1 MLHSLDTAARQPG
14 LHVAI
19 IMDGNGR
26 WARARRLPRVAGHR
40 EGAKAVRK
48 VVEASPDLG
57 IGTLTL
63 FAFSADNWQRPQAEV
78 EVLMEL
84 FEKFLHSERQRCI
97 ENGVR
102 LNVIGR
108 RDRFKPR
115 LVRAIRRAE
124 AATAHGETLHLRI
137 AADYSARQAIVTA
150 AELHGSGKPLT
161 FESFSHLLNDAVNS
175 APHTPPVDL
184 LIRTSGEQRL
194 SDFLLWECAYAE
206 LHFTRR
212 LWPDFDGG
220 DLRRAVEELLRRDRR
235 FGRVSE
241 EAEPALVQA
250 SRG

>member
-1 MLHSLDTAARQPG
+1 M
-14 LHVAI
+14 
-19 IMDGNGR
+19 
-26 WARARRLPRVAGHR
+26 
-40 EGAKAVRK
+40 RK

-63 FAFSADNWQRPQAEV
+63 YAFSADNWQRPQTEV
-78 EVLMEL
+78 EALMGL

-102 LNVIGR
+102 LNIIGR
-108 RDRFKPR
+108 RDRFEPR
-115 LVRAIRRAE
+115 LLRAIRRAE

-150 AELHGSGKPLT
+150 AELRSEEEALT
-161 FESFSHLLNDAVNS
+161 FETFSRLLNEAVHS
-175 APHTPPVDL
+175 DPFTPPVDL

-206 LHFTRR
+206 LYFTRR
-212 LWPDFDGG
+212 LWPDFDGE

-235 FGRVSE
+235 FGRVAE
-241 EAEPALVQA
+241 AAEPALIEA